1 MNHFLVKLGVVLNAV
16 IGIGHL
22 LCMMNLE
29 SIFAIYGID
38 DAMAQIS
45 RYGDWQPYAITVV
58 IAMAFL
64 AAAAYGLS
72 ALRLIP
78 RLPLQHTAFVV
89 MAIVFFGR
97 TLWGIYLLVADFS
110 CLELSSTVVALL
122 LGLCYLPCLSKK

>member
-1 MNHFLVKLGVVLNAV
+1 MNKIVKLGIALNAV

-22 LCMMNLE
+22 LCLMNLE

-38 DAMAQIS
+38 DAMARIA
-45 RYGDWQPYAITVV
+45 RYGAWLPYAITVI
-58 IAMAFL
+58 IAAAFL

-97 TLWGIYLLVADFS
+97 ALWGIYLLVADSS
-110 CLELSSTVVALL
+110 CLELSSTIIALL
-122 LGLCYLPCLSKK
+122 LGTCYMPCLLQK

>member
-1 MNHFLVKLGVVLNAV
+1 MVKLGIALNAA

-22 LCMMNLE
+22 LCLMNLE

-38 DAMAQIS
+38 DAMAQIA
-45 RYGDWQPYAITVV
+45 RYGVWLPYAITVV

-78 RLPLQHTAFVV
+78 RLPLQRTAFVV

-97 TLWGIYLLVADFS
+97 ALWGITILVSSFS
-110 CLELSSTVVALL
+110 CLELSSTIIALL
-122 LGLCYLPCLSKK
+122 LGSCYLPCLSKK

>member
-1 MNHFLVKLGVVLNAV
+1 MRHIVKLGIALNAV

-38 DAMAQIS
+38 DAMVRIA
-45 RYGDWQPYAITVV
+45 RYGVWLPYAITVV

-78 RLPLQHTAFVV
+78 RLPLQHAAFVV

-122 LGLCYLPCLSKK
+122 LGLCYMPCLSKK